1 MNKKT
6 VRTYCLTLPL
16 VREDYPFGPDIQ
28 VFKIKEKLFALMT
41 TRQGIERVNLKC
53 DPEEAI
59 ILREIFDDVIPGYHM
74 NKMHWNTIILSG
86 SFHSKATPLTLK
98 FMKGSGESQA
108 SLISDKG
115 VVPFIQFFSCV
126 SDVTGNSLRLIRLKS
141 LG

>member
-16 VREDYPFGPDIQ
+16 VREDYPFGPDVQ

-59 ILREIFDDVIPGYHM
+59 ILREIFEDVIPGYHM
-74 NKMHWNTIILSG
+74 NKMQWNTIILSG
-86 SFHSKATPLTLK
+86 FIPEGEIKRMIDRSYCLVVKKLK
-98 FMKGSGESQA
+98 KIDRESLEIKYGHKIVFKSYA
-108 SLISDKG
+108 SPW
-115 VVPFIQFFSCV
+115 V
-126 SDVTGNSLRLIRLKS
+126 
-141 LG
+141 

>member
-16 VREDYPFGPDIQ
+16 VREDYPFGPDVQ

-59 ILREIFDDVIPGYHM
+59 ILREIFEDVIPGYHM

-86 SFHSKATPLTLK
+86 SIPDGEIKRMIDRSYCLVVKKLK
-98 FMKGSGESQA
+98 KIDRGSLEIKYGHKKVFKSYA
-108 SLISDKG
+108 SPW
-115 VVPFIQFFSCV
+115 V
-126 SDVTGNSLRLIRLKS
+126 
-141 LG
+141 

>member
-16 VREDYPFGPDIQ
+16 VREDYPFGPDVQ
-28 VFKIKEKLFALMT
+28 VFKLKEKLFALMT

-59 ILREIFDDVIPGYHM
+59 ILREIFEDVIPGYHM

-86 SFHSKATPLTLK
+86 SIPDGEIKRMIDRSYCLVVKKLK
-98 FMKGSGESQA
+98 KIDRGSLEIKYGHKKVFKSYA
-108 SLISDKG
+108 SPW
-115 VVPFIQFFSCV
+115 V
-126 SDVTGNSLRLIRLKS
+126 
-141 LG
+141 

>member
-16 VREDYPFGPDIQ
+16 VKEDYPFGPDVQ

-41 TRQGIERVNLKC
+41 THLGIERMNLKC

-59 ILREIFDDVIPGYHM
+59 ILREIFEDVIPGYHM

-86 SFHSKATPLTLK
+86 SIPEGEIKWMIDRSYCLVVKKLK
-98 FMKGSGESQA
+98 KIDRESLEIKYGHKKVFKSYA
-108 SLISDKG
+108 SPW
-115 VVPFIQFFSCV
+115 V
-126 SDVTGNSLRLIRLKS
+126 
-141 LG
+141 

>member
-16 VREDYPFGPDIQ
+16 VRQDYPFGPDVQ

-59 ILREIFDDVIPGYHM
+59 ILREIFDDVMPGYHM

-86 SFHSKATPLTLK
+86 SIPDGEIKRMIDRSYCLVVKKLK
-98 FMKGSGESQA
+98 KIDRGSLEIKYGHKKVFKSYA
-108 SLISDKG
+108 SPW
-115 VVPFIQFFSCV
+115 V
-126 SDVTGNSLRLIRLKS
+126 
-141 LG
+141 

>member
-16 VREDYPFGPDIQ
+16 VRQDYPFGPDVQ

-86 SFHSKATPLTLK
+86 SIPDGEIKRMIDRSYCLVVKKLK
-98 FMKGSGESQA
+98 KIDRGSLEIKYGHKKVFKSYA
-108 SLISDKG
+108 SPW
-115 VVPFIQFFSCV
+115 V
-126 SDVTGNSLRLIRLKS
+126 
-141 LG
+141 

>member
-16 VREDYPFGPDIQ
+16 VNEDYPFGPDVQ

-59 ILREIFDDVIPGYHM
+59 ILREIFEDVIPGYHM

-86 SFHSKATPLTLK
+86 SIPDSEIKRMIDRSYCLVVKKLK
-98 FMKGSGESQA
+98 KIDRESLEIKYGHKKVFKSYA
-108 SLISDKG
+108 SPW
-115 VVPFIQFFSCV
+115 V
-126 SDVTGNSLRLIRLKS
+126 
-141 LG
+141 